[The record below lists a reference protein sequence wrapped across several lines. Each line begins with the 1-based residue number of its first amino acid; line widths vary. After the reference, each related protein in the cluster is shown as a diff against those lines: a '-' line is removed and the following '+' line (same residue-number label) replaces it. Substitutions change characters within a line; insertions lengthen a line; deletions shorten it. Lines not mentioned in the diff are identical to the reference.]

1 MALKVVR
8 AEGRM
13 CKLTESSVVWTGVED
28 SGAAGEHLGRQI
40 RDQLRGNPPDAVIL
54 FVSPK
59 YDPAKLL
66 AALKEACTP
75 KVMIGCSSAGEFTSD
90 SQGVGHASAVAIRSS
105 EMRFACVMGR
115 GLHQDRATVARE
127 IVASFDGVGTHGP
140 AYKSVLILTD
150 ALAGHADE
158 LIEELT
164 VLTGGNYQ
172 FFGGGA
178 GDDANFR
185 RTLVFC
191 GTDVASD
198 AVVALEI
205 LSSKPIGVGVQ
216 HGWKPASK
224 PMRVT
229 EAQGSR
235 VISLNATSAV
245 EVFQE
250 HAAQTGQQF
259 NRKDPVPFFLHNIV
273 GIETGQGYKLRVPLS
288 VNDDG
293 SVSCAAEIPTGATV
307 CIMSTD
313 ARSAGEAAATATRAA
328 IERLNGNAPQVAI
341 FFDCVATRL
350 RLGRE
355 FESELKA
362 VEEALG
368 TTRFAGC
375 NTYGQVARAEG
386 QFGGFHNC
394 TAVVCILPG

>member
-1 MALKVVR
+1 
-8 AEGRM
+8 M
-13 CKLTESSVVWTGVED
+13 CKLTKSSVVWTGIDD

-40 RDQLRGNPPDAVIL
+40 REELGGTSPDAVIL

-105 EMRFACVMGR
+105 EMQFTCVMGR
-115 GLHQDRATVARE
+115 GLHQDRTAVARE
-127 IVASFDGVGTHGP
+127 IVGSFQGVGTSGP
-140 AYKSVLILTD
+140 AYKSALILTD

-158 LIEELT
+158 LIEQLT
-164 VLTGGNYQ
+164 VSTGGNYQ

-185 RTLVFC
+185 KTLVFC

-205 LSSKPIGVGVQ
+205 LSNKPIGVGVQ
-216 HGWKPASK
+216 HGWSPASK

-229 EAQGSR
+229 EALGSK
-235 VISLNATSAV
+235 VISLNATSAA
-245 EVFQE
+245 EVFEE
-250 HAAQTGQQF
+250 HAAQTGQRF
-259 NRKDPVPFFLHNIV
+259 NQKDPVPFFLHNIL
-273 GIETGQGYKLRVPLS
+273 GIDTGQGYKLRVPLA

-293 SVSCAAEIPTGATV
+293 SISCAAEIPTGATV
-307 CIMSTD
+307 CIMGTD

-328 IERLNGNAPQVAI
+328 VERLNGHTPQVAI

-355 FESELKA
+355 FESELRA

-368 TTRFAGC
+368 TARFAGC

-394 TAVVCILPG
+394 TAVVCVIPG

>member
-1 MALKVVR
+1 
-8 AEGRM
+8 
-13 CKLTESSVVWTGVED
+13 LTESSVVLTCVED
-28 SGAAGEHLGRQI
+28 SRAAGDHLGRQI
-40 RDQLRGNPPDAVIL
+40 CEQLSGNSPDAIIL

-59 YDPAKLL
+59 YDPAKLV
-66 AALKEACTP
+66 AAFKGTCSS
-75 KVMIGCSSAGEFTSD
+75 KVIIGCSSAGEFTSD
-90 SQGVGHASAVAIRSS
+90 SQGVGQASAVAIRSS
-105 EMRFACVMGR
+105 EMQFACVMGR
-115 GLHQDRATVARE
+115 GLHKDRAAVARE
-127 IVASFDGVGTHGP
+127 IVGAFDGVGSRGP
-140 AYKSVLILTD
+140 VYKSALILTD

-158 LIEELT
+158 LIEQLT

-191 GTDVASD
+191 GTEVASD

-205 LSSKPIGVGVQ
+205 LSNKPIGVGVQ
-216 HGWKPASK
+216 HGWRPAGR

-235 VISLNATSAV
+235 VISLNATSAA
-245 EVFQE
+245 EVFEE
-250 HAAQTGQQF
+250 HAAQTGQRF
-259 NRKDPVPFFLHNIV
+259 NRKDPVPFFLHNIL
-273 GIETGQGYKLRVPLS
+273 GIDTGQGYKLRVPLS
-288 VNDDG
+288 VNEDG
-293 SVSCAAEIPTGATV
+293 SISCAAEIPAGATV
-307 CIMSTD
+307 CIMGTD

-328 IERLNGNAPQVAI
+328 VERLNGHTPQVAI

-368 TTRFAGC
+368 TARFAGC

-394 TAVVCILPG
+394 TAVVCVIPG

>member
-1 MALKVVR
+1 M
-8 AEGRM
+8 
-13 CKLTESSVVWTGVED
+13 
-28 SGAAGEHLGRQI
+28 Q
-40 RDQLRGNPPDAVIL
+40 
-54 FVSPK
+54 
-59 YDPAKLL
+59 
-66 AALKEACTP
+66 
-75 KVMIGCSSAGEFTSD
+75 
-90 SQGVGHASAVAIRSS
+90 
-105 EMRFACVMGR
+105 FACVMGR
-115 GLHQDRATVARE
+115 GLHQDRTAVARE
-127 IVASFDGVGTHGP
+127 IVASFDGVGSRGP
-140 AYKSVLILTD
+140 VYKSALILTD

-158 LIEELT
+158 LIEQLT

-216 HGWKPASK
+216 HGWRPASK

-235 VISLNATSAV
+235 VISLNATSAA
-245 EVFQE
+245 EVFEE
-250 HAAQTGQQF
+250 HAAQTGQRF
-259 NRKDPVPFFLHNIV
+259 NPKDPVPFFLHNIL
-273 GIETGQGYKLRVPLS
+273 GIDTGQGYKLRVPLS

-293 SVSCAAEIPTGATV
+293 SISCAAEIPTGATV
-307 CIMSTD
+307 CIMGTD

-328 IERLNGNAPQVAI
+328 VERLNGHTPQVAI

-362 VEEALG
+362 VVQALG
-368 TTRFAGC
+368 TARFAGC

-394 TAVVCILPG
+394 TAVVCIIPG

>member
-1 MALKVVR
+1 M
-8 AEGRM
+8 
-13 CKLTESSVVWTGVED
+13 TESAVVWTGVED

-40 RDQLRGNPPDAVIL
+40 REQLGGHAPDVVIL

-59 YDPAKLL
+59 YDPTTFLVAVQD
-66 AALKEACTP
+66 ACTP
-75 KVMIGCSSAGEFTSD
+75 RVMMGCSSAGEFTSD
-90 SQGVGHASAVAIRSS
+90 SQGVGRASAVAIRSS
-105 EMRFACVMGR
+105 EMQFACAIGR
-115 GLHQDRATVARE
+115 GLHANRASVADE
-127 IVASFDGVGTHGP
+127 IVASFRGVGTHP
-140 AYKSVLILTD
+140 SAYRSALVLTD

-158 LIEELT
+158 LIERLT

-191 GTDVASD
+191 GTEVASD

-216 HGWKPASK
+216 HGWRPASE

-229 EAQGSR
+229 EAEAGR
-235 VISLNATSAV
+235 LISLNASPAA
-245 EVFQE
+245 EVFE
-250 HAAQTGQQF
+250 EFAARTGQQF
-259 NRKDPVPFFLHNIV
+259 DRKDPVPFFLHNIL
-273 GIETGQGYKLRVPLS
+273 GIDTGQGHKLRVPLA

-293 SVSCAAEIPTGATV
+293 SISCAAEVPAGATV
-307 CIMSTD
+307 CIMSTE
-313 ARSAGEAAATATRAA
+313 ARSAGEAAAMATRSAV
-328 IERLNGNAPQVAI
+328 ERLNGHEPKVAL

-355 FESELKA
+355 FRSELKA
-362 VEEALG
+362 VEDALG
-368 TTRFAGC
+368 TARFAGC

-394 TAVVCILPG
+394 TAVVCVIAG